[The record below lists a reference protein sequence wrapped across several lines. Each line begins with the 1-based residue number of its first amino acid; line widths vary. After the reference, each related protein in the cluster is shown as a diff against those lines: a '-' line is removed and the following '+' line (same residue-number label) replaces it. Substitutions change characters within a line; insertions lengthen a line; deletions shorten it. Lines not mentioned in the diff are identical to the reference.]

1 MSSRKM
7 SKMLVIVCVLFASR
21 EIIRSMN
28 RLVAFMPQLPVIEAG
43 QQVAVIGGA
52 GYIGSYLAPYLQS
65 HGFRV
70 TIFDKDPKFQ
80 EDDLHVASIVKVHSK
95 NLQPSDLSEF
105 GTVIFL
111 GGCTGRK
118 TCSEISV
125 EEVEEEN
132 IWAVIDVLKKMS
144 SGQHFISA
152 STSAIAEG
160 TFNANE
166 KSPVNVNRLDRY
178 SLSMFKRE
186 IRLQEHID
194 HDYEHNLPRVSL
206 LRFGTVVGNSPAQ
219 RTDLMVPSFFFSAYT
234 SGSLTVQG
242 HDKMRSF
249 LTLQDLSRAMLS
261 LISKPIELSYSIWNL
276 ASFDATTLKIAST
289 VASLTGATID
299 SDKLETTPLL
309 SQREGFSLVC
319 DAFRNAFNFT
329 FDGSLLSTLTEFDR
343 SIPSSITPKGPHE
356 VGSAVDYSD
365 IVPCPVC
372 GSGGQQIVI
381 DLGAQPLANDF
392 MGEVNAAL
400 ARPRFPL
407 KLVRCRVCN
416 HYHLSHV
423 VDRSDLFHHYLYT
436 SGTSKTLSDYFEWL
450 AQKVIGEAIFTLG
463 STGSILEIACNDG
476 SQLDHFKA
484 QGWKTFGVDPAENL
498 AAIAAKNHIVRNGF
512 WPLQFPELPRG
523 NDLTAITAQ
532 NVLAHVP
539 NVVSFLKGCKDVMGP
554 NTKLYVQ
561 TSQCNMQ
568 QLGQFDTVY
577 HEHISFF
584 TGHSFLKAAQLAG
597 LEILS
602 FETTPIHGE
611 SCLVTMQ
618 LLKKG
623 RATKQNEATAFAIDS
638 QSTLSSSS
646 SLTERLQLEK
656 DAGIVSDFFPM
667 KFGAH
672 ANAIRKWIKSELL
685 RFKQEQYNVCGYGA
699 AAKGMVLLHY
709 ILDNKD
715 DGSSYLDFVID
726 DASLK
731 QNTYCPGTVIPV
743 YSTSNIT
750 QVIKP
755 ERPVVIL
762 VFAWN
767 FFQEISS
774 RVFNSL
780 KDVQQEVF
788 FIVPFP
794 KPQVLQAEVT
804 ESGIKFDVLREMPF
818 WPTQIPNPITADSN
832 RSRAIMITHQRNEEL
847 LMPFFIM
854 HHAPMFD
861 EVTLIDFDSDDHT
874 LAIIE
879 RYAPPSWK
887 LEKSSTGSVFD
898 AVATDKQVESF
909 ESVHPNDWVVALT
922 TTEFLIKANLRGYLS
937 NLGVK
942 GPTVLPIR
950 MISINGDNTSPL
962 SYSQSLPRQRHVG
975 YITSDSRFMHFKTN
989 EVYHYGPGRHSYN
1002 GQGADTKDID
1012 DAFIMKFG
1020 FAPWPEVKER
1030 KMNVGKTI
1038 PESDK
1043 AVGFGFQHTA
1053 RVGNEDK
1060 LEQEYSDALVAST
1073 LNFCYGNENGTE
1085 ERMFRLAYHGALG
1098 KCLISMR
1105 NLSNFTL

>member
-1 MSSRKM
+1 
-7 SKMLVIVCVLFASR
+7 MLVIACALLGVLR
-21 EIIRSMN
+21 EIVRSTN
-28 RLVAFMPQLPVIEAG
+28 LLATLMPPLPTAIQVD
-43 QQVAVIGGA
+43 QRVAVIGGA

-70 TIFDKDPKFQ
+70 TIFDKDPKFG
-80 EDDLHVASIVKVHSK
+80 EEDLHVASIVKVHSTH
-95 NLQPSDLSEF
+95 LQPSDLSEF
-105 GTVIFL
+105 GAVIFL

-118 TCSEISV
+118 TCSEMTV
-125 EEVEEEN
+125 EQVEEEN
-132 IWAVIDVLKKMS
+132 IWAVIDILKKMS
-144 SGQHFISA
+144 SGQHFIAA
-152 STSAIAEG
+152 STSAILEG

-166 KSPVNVNRLDRY
+166 KSPVNVNRLDMY

-194 HDYEHNLPRVSL
+194 HDDKNSLPRVSL

-234 SGSLTVQG
+234 SGSLAVQG

-249 LTLQDLSRAMLS
+249 LTLHDLSRAMLS
-261 LISKPIELSYSIWNL
+261 LISKPIVSRYSIWNL

-299 SDKLETTPLL
+299 SDKMKISPLL
-309 SQREGFSLVC
+309 SHTEGFSLDC
-319 DAFRNAFNFT
+319 AAFSDMFNFT
-329 FDGSLLSTLTEFDR
+329 FDSSLLATLAEFDR
-343 SIPSSITPKGPHE
+343 SVPSSITPKGPHE
-356 VGSAVDYSD
+356 IGGADYPD

-372 GSGGQQIVI
+372 GSKGQQIVI

-392 MGEVNAAL
+392 MGDVNAAL

-407 KLVRCRVCN
+407 KLVRCSVCN

-450 AQKVIGEAIFTLG
+450 AQKVIGEAIPTLG
-463 STGSILEIACNDG
+463 STGTILEIACNDG

-484 QGWKTFGVDPAENL
+484 HGWKTFGVDPAANL
-498 AAIAAKNHIVRNGF
+498 VAIAAQNHTVRNGF
-512 WPLQFPELPRG
+512 WPLKFPGLPRG

-539 NVVSFLKGCKDVMGP
+539 NVVSFLKGCKDVMGQ
-554 NTKLYVQ
+554 NTRLYVQ
-561 TSQCNMQ
+561 TSQCNML

-618 LLKKG
+618 LPKKG
-623 RATKQNEATAFAIDS
+623 RAINQDDANGNDIGS
-638 QSTLSSSS
+638 HHPSSTL
-646 SLTERLQLEK
+646 TGRLQLEK
-656 DAGIVSDFFPM
+656 EAGIVSDFFPM
-667 KFGAH
+667 KFAAH
-672 ANAIRKWIKSELL
+672 ANAIRNWIRSELL
-685 RFKQEQYNVCGYGA
+685 QFKQEQYNVCGYGA

-709 ILDNKD
+709 ILNNED

-743 YSTSNIT
+743 HSTSNIT
-750 QVIKP
+750 QVIKQ
-755 ERPVVIL
+755 ERPVVVL

-767 FFQEISS
+767 FFDEISS

-788 FIVPFP
+788 FIIPYP
-794 KPQVLQAEVT
+794 RPQVLQAEVT
-804 ESGIKFDVLREMPF
+804 ESGVKFDVLREMPF
-818 WPTQIPNPITADSN
+818 WPTQIPNPITTDNN
-832 RSRAIMITHQRNEEL
+832 RSKAIMITHQRNEEL

-861 EVTLIDFDSDDHT
+861 KVTLIDFESDDRT
-874 LAIIE
+874 LAVIE

-887 LEKSSTGSVFD
+887 VVTSSTGSVFD
-898 AVATDKQVESF
+898 AVATDNQVESF
-909 ESVHPNDWVVALT
+909 ELEHPNDWLVALT

-942 GPTVLPIR
+942 EPTVMPIR
-950 MISINGDNTSPL
+950 VISINGDNTSPL
-962 SYSQSLPRQRHVG
+962 SYSQSLPRQRYVG
-975 YITSDSRFMHFKTN
+975 HITELSRFMHFKTN
-989 EVYHYGPGRHSYN
+989 EVYHYGPGRHGYN
-1002 GQGADTKDID
+1002 GQGADMKEID
-1012 DAFIMKFG
+1012 NAFIMKFG
-1020 FAPWPEVKER
+1020 YAPWPEVKER

-1043 AVGFGFQHTA
+1043 ARGFGFQHTA
-1053 RVGNEDK
+1053 RVENEDGV
-1060 LEQEYSDALVAST
+1060 EQEYANALVDST
-1073 LNFCYGNENGTE
+1073 LNLCTENGADDDALTA
-1085 ERMFRLAYHGALG
+1085 RKFRYTYHGALG
-1098 KCLISMR
+1098 KCLISRR
-1105 NLSNFTL
+1105 NKSNFTL